1 MSGEATR
8 DVTVRVSVVGGRFD
22 KFPEFEK
29 ITTAADAFY
38 KMNNEGMR
46 QMRVGYADATKDVA
60 ALETSLRG
68 LYENAAKSF
77 GFNDISAAVEQ
88 LSQAQKELSSIDISD
103 MNSEDAIGAV
113 ERLAQLEREVLNLS
127 RQISSQEIG
136 NLGMGKAADAA
147 YELSEATEDVQKQ
160 AQALGA
166 VDVNA
171 LGLPTAVNAAQGLSE
186 KVETVV
192 GQLTNAGLV
201 LTDVSETA
209 AGAITA
215 AADQMES
222 AAKAQQTAVDSLAQ
236 AAEDEGKSTAEL
248 TFKKIAV
255 SERLAAFNR
264 KAATEYLKQEN
275 DKKEAA
281 KKSGEEQQR
290 QMFAAT
296 GAIAQSI
303 AAGTQFISLLR
314 MMGGEGEAIE
324 DLARK
329 FAAVQATV
337 QGIAAG
343 TQAFNSLNQGLDTLQ
358 EAATAASAHLTA
370 TGGAATFTQGALIR
384 LAPAAAAAQ
393 AALGPLA
400 IAVAGVSLAIA
411 GITAVSEYFAVELPD
426 HSEENAR
433 QFEKVNF
440 QLETMRKKIEANSKA
455 MSAQNV
461 LLQTELSLRQ
471 TLEGT
476 TTGADVMEGY
486 GNTANLAAS
495 DAKDATKQERAA
507 AWKQANDMREKR
519 QALLDEKFALE
530 TEDANQQ
537 SWWGGDGKD
546 EKREKRK
553 QQISEEIAQLQPQIS
568 NYEAASEG
576 PGVQLAVDTIAEYTA
591 AIEKLP
597 EDQQAAYEA
606 VLAEFVSTMNS
617 AMQTANSGVESALR
631 DNEQQLQEN
640 VRAQQDA
647 TSAFEEQQN
656 IALRL
661 EQNPEERAKL
671 QDSVN
676 QAAASGNLNAGIDAV
691 SGVVS
696 TEREQELR
704 NQLAQGNLTREKL
717 LAEIAD
723 AAEFETEKAELEKQ
737 VKALQ
742 EQAAALR
749 ATREELTAAQQ
760 QVQDE
765 MRILRDELQQTQQ
778 VQQAL

>member
-1 MSGEATR
+1 MSGEAVR
-8 DVTVRVSVVGGRFD
+8 DVTVRVGVVGGKID
-22 KFPEFEK
+22 KFPDFEK
-29 ITTAADAFY
+29 MTTAADGFMKTVESGMKILQHDSKLAVEAT
-38 KMNNEGMR
+38 NQLAEG
-46 QMRVGYADATKDVA
+46 
-60 ALETSLRG
+60 LR
-68 LYENAAKSF
+68 NAASIDL
-77 GFNDISAAVEQ
+77 GDLGLGDARAAVEQ
-88 LSQAQKELSSIDISD
+88 MTEAHQAATEA
-103 MNSEDAIGAV
+103 AIESA
-113 ERLAQLEREVLNLS
+113 EIQTEAAREV
-127 RQISSQEIG
+127 E
-136 NLGMGKAADAA
+136 
-147 YELSEATEDVQKQ
+147 
-160 AQALGA
+160 
-166 VDVNA
+166 
-171 LGLPTAVNAAQGLSE
+171 
-186 KVETVV
+186 
-192 GQLTNAGLV
+192 
-201 LTDVSETA
+201 
-209 AGAITA
+209 
-215 AADQMES
+215 
-222 AAKAQQTAVDSLAQ
+222 TAVDEMSAATEAAAKLQAEAAA
-236 AAEDEGKSTAEL
+236 AAEAAMQEEAKLAAETA
-248 TFKKIAV
+248 FKKIALA
-255 SERLAAFNR
+255 ERLSAHQR
-264 KAATEYLKQEN
+264 KTTEQALKDEKAKQE
-275 DKKEAA
+275 AS
-281 KKSGEEQQR
+281 KKSGEQQQQ
-290 QMFAAT
+290 QMFAAY
-296 GAIAQSI
+296 GAIAQSL
-303 AAGTQFISLLR
+303 AAGTQFVATLKLI
-314 MMGGEGEAIE
+314 GGESPEIE
-324 DLARK
+324 ELARQ
-329 FAAVQATV
+329 FAQV
-337 QGIAAG
+337 QGILAGVAAG
-343 TQAFNSLNQGLDTLQ
+343 TQAFNSLNQGLASLQ
-358 EAATAASAHLTA
+358 AASAAASAQITA

-476 TTGADVMEGY
+476 TTGADVMESY
-486 GNTANLAAS
+486 GSTANLAAS

-661 EQNPEERAKL
+661 EQSPDERAKL
-671 QDSVN
+671 EDSVN